1 LLSIGAITI
10 ITTFLSPYVIM
21 VGWKA
26 SNMLSHDREGKS
38 AADTMREEEGEKL
51 IGLKNNAIALFDF

>member
-21 VGWKA
+21 LGWKA
-26 SNMLSHDREGKS
+26 SNMFSHDREGKS
-38 AADTMREEEGEKL
+38 AADTMREEEVEEADRPEK
-51 IGLKNNAIALFDF
+51 

>member
-21 VGWKA
+21 LGWKA
-26 SNMLSHDREGKS
+26 SNMLSRNREDKS
-38 AADTMREEEGEKL
+38 AADTMREEEVEEADRPEK
-51 IGLKNNAIALFDF
+51 